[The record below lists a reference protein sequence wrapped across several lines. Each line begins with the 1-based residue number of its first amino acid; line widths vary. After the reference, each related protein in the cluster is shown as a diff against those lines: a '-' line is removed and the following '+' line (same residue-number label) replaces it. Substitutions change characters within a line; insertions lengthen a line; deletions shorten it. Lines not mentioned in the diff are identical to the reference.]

1 MAIVVE
7 TGTGS
12 ATANSYATIA
22 QADAY
27 ISLRLYTGWTAIV
40 DAHKEAALVNATDY
54 IEATYRDAWQGYRVS
69 STQALSWPRSTVVVD
84 TFPVAANIVPA
95 AVIQACIEMAYRSG
109 TGSVLIEDQGQLVV
123 REKVDVIET
132 EYAQFS
138 DPAQKYPFVSK
149 LLAPYLLSAN
159 VGGSFSQVRTLRT

>member
-12 ATANSYATIA
+12 ATANSYASIA

-27 ISLRLYTGWTAIV
+27 IALRLFTGWSNLQ
-40 DAHKEAALVNATDY
+40 DHHKEAALVSATDY
-54 IEATYRDAWQGYRVS
+54 IEAAYREAWQGYRVT
-69 STQALSWPRSTVVVD
+69 STQALSWPRSNVVVD
-84 TFPVAANIVPA
+84 TFPIDANVVPT
-95 AVIQACIEMAYRSG
+95 AVVNACIEMAYRSSQ
-109 TGSVLIEDQGQLVV
+109 GSVLIEDQGQLVV

-149 LLAPYLLSAN
+149 MLAPYLLSAN
-159 VGGSFSQVRTLRT
+159 AGGSFSQVRTIRT